1 MMQDMDTLAPA
12 PDDTSDLE
20 VIFISTPNNNG
31 LQVHREDFLLSKG
44 GSAPVEVDDTASEDA
59 EQDHSEEIE
68 VIKAMVPQPTEPT
81 AAEVVAAISTAE
93 PPPPELPMTEE
104 QFQKLKVDAVFACLD
119 VRYNEG
125 GMGKDVVRLP
135 SNWDARRKAKL
146 PTFKIRKRKT
156 STVCPK
162 VGSTPTSSSRP
173 HKAAPGSSS
182 KLGSTPKRR

>member
-1 MMQDMDTLAPA
+1 M
-12 PDDTSDLE
+12 
-20 VIFISTPNNNG
+20 
-31 LQVHREDFLLSKG
+31 
-44 GSAPVEVDDTASEDA
+44 
-59 EQDHSEEIE
+59 
-68 VIKAMVPQPTEPT
+68 PQPTEPT

-119 VRYNEG
+119 VRYKEG

-146 PTFKIRKRKT
+146 PTYKIPKRKT

-173 HKAAPGSSS
+173 HKAGLNTKQHQCWHHHRHNNRPGLSSHHLNS
-182 KLGSTPKRR
+182 WQRDFCSTITPGFNPQGHSS